1 MQSLG
6 KSMGW
11 FMPRISE
18 KKKAFLDEKTVI
30 CLQTLMCIYV
40 VERKLIEA
48 EGS

>member
-18 KKKAFLDEKTVI
+18 KMKAFLDEKDSHMSPNPHVYLCSGEETN
-30 CLQTLMCIYV
+30 
-40 VERKLIEA
+40 
-48 EGS
+48 